1 MGESNR
7 KALGRTALCSVL
19 TALSVGASGPLG
31 AEPTRLSWLIG
42 SGSTDA
48 ASRSYLWNRLEA
60 EQWFGRER
68 FVLAGDLQSLSMLS
82 SQRKW
87 GGGLGAGLS
96 LSLGSSFEWLPSLR
110 LEQDAELE
118 AWEMM
123 LQSSVRYPLWSL
135 LLDTQVAVAPMVRA
149 GARSFRLRQSVGMS
163 LGEGASREDFLLLDF
178 EFQDRIKSSTSAAS
192 ALESSFRR
200 FGIAFASQV
209 EF

>member
-1 MGESNR
+1 M
-7 KALGRTALCSVL
+7 ALCSVL
-19 TALSVGASGPLG
+19 MALSVGAAGPLG

-42 SGSTDA
+42 SGSTGA
-48 ASRSYLWNRLEA
+48 SSRSYLWNRFEA

-68 FVLAGDLQSLSMLS
+68 FVLAGDFQSLSMLS

-110 LEQDAELE
+110 WEQDAELE
-118 AWEMM
+118 AWEPM

-135 LLDTQVAVAPMVRA
+135 LLDTQVAVAPLVRV

-163 LGEGASREDFLLLDF
+163 LGEGASREDFLFLDF
-178 EFQDRIKSSTSAAS
+178 EFQDRVKSSTSAAS

-200 FGIAFASQV
+200 VGIAFASQV